1 MAFLPLVFPAIPF
14 DTAKAARAASA
25 KKNFYLAVGDQV
37 NPLFDGIRLSNHEE
51 QFMTPHMQAMLYL
64 VTVFQYMETLPDL
77 LAVKAL
83 KERVDWKYAL
93 HLPPDYPGMEASL
106 LSGFHPWLD
115 AEPDGRQNLNL
126 LIRRLSEFPD
136 CPSLLLPCPDA
147 EQVLSEICQVN
158 KLAQIWEAIAQVMEA
173 LGISRSERLLG
184 VHLPIWYMR
193 YNNLETNLNL
203 GADRLERHAMFQ
215 KVGADGFYLLKVL
228 SEVDMPGLSDLP
240 EISNLRQVWEQQ
252 YEQADGKVRW
262 RRKACL

>member
-1 MAFLPLVFPAIPF
+1 MVSLPQVFPAIPS
-14 DTAKAARAASA
+14 DTAKAARTAPE
-25 KKNFYLAVGDQV
+25 KKNFYLAVGEQV
-37 NPLFDGIRLSNHEE
+37 NLLFDGIRILDHAD
-51 QFMTPHMQAMLYL
+51 QFRTPHMQAMLYL
-64 VTVFQYMETLPDL
+64 VTVFQYVETLPDL
-77 LAVKAL
+77 LAAKAL

-93 HLPPDYPGMEASL
+93 HLPLDYPGVDTSL
-106 LSGFHPWLD
+106 INDFYPWLG
-115 AEPDGRQNLNL
+115 AELDGRQNLNL
-126 LIRRLSEFPD
+126 LIRRLTEFPD

-147 EQVLSEICQVN
+147 GQVVTEVCQVN

-173 LGISRSERLLG
+173 LGISRAERLLG

-262 RRKACL
+262 RRNGCL